1 MNNENELW
9 NTVKSEYTSYCPPL
23 QEMLQQVSD
32 DIVTTIKTNGI
43 KCTSKY
49 RVKERDSYYS
59 KLKSLHK
66 SGDAEIGLND
76 LLGMRIVVHFIDEVE
91 QIVDLISEKYSV
103 IEKEKKSDNLSFREF
118 SYDSTHMLIAN
129 PNSDLPYVNG
139 NNPVIEIQVRTTL
152 QDAWAEVEHELI
164 YKSNMQYHSDLIK
177 RKMAALNASLTLSDI
192 IFQEIK
198 EYQQDMVEH
207 KNIRSQQMHEKAS
220 LLTEDEYEALNS
232 TIDETSNRASSKK
245 AESVMAEALR
255 AHNAGKYQHSIDLYS
270 EAIELKPTQ
279 RVLSIIYN
287 HKGMAHF
294 MCSQYATAL
303 DDFTRAIECDTEN
316 YRAFGNRAIVH
327 KLYKSYDE
335 AIADFNASL
344 EIRYNQPDLLLHLS
358 KAYFEDN
365 QQTLA
370 LHMVNLVLD
379 SEPNN
384 RAAQKLQLKVSRTLI
399 P

>member
-1 MNNENELW
+1 
-9 NTVKSEYTSYCPPL
+9 
-23 QEMLQQVSD
+23 
-32 DIVTTIKTNGI
+32 
-43 KCTSKY
+43 
-49 RVKERDSYYS
+49 
-59 KLKSLHK
+59 
-66 SGDAEIGLND
+66 
-76 LLGMRIVVHFIDEVE
+76 
-91 QIVDLISEKYSV
+91 
-103 IEKEKKSDNLSFREF
+103 
-118 SYDSTHMLIAN
+118 
-129 PNSDLPYVNG
+129 
-139 NNPVIEIQVRTTL
+139 
-152 QDAWAEVEHELI
+152 
-164 YKSNMQYHSDLIK
+164 
-177 RKMAALNASLTLSDI
+177 MAALNASLTLSDI

-207 KNIRSQQMHEKAS
+207 KNIRSQQMQEKAS
-220 LLTEDEYEALNS
+220 LLSEEEYATLNS
-232 TIDETSNRASSKK
+232 AVDEGSNRSGGKK

-279 RVLSIIYN
+279 QVLSIIYN

-294 MCSQYATAL
+294 MCSEYATAL
-303 DDFTRAIECDTEN
+303 DDFTRAIECDVEN
-316 YRAFGNRAIVH
+316 YRALGNRAIVH

-344 EIRYNQPDLLLHLS
+344 EIRYNQPELLLHLS
-358 KAYFEDN
+358 KAYYEDN